1 MTQIG
6 PILRE
11 TLNKWVVWASG
22 PPPDLRGGPEANP
35 KRDIKQRRPNMT
47 SEGLVHSPCCTRP
60 VQPWLQG
67 VPAHAVQAWCTGGA
81 QVVPCECAPGAPH
94 ACGTIR
100 AEPAAHMLHSPCC
113 TRPISPC
120 TEPCTKALTQ
130 PCVQGL
136 HSPCAAGVVH
146 RWCTGG
152 AHRMRSRCTCH
163 VQPLLHTCCTALAVQ
178 GQLALVQSLV
188 QRH

>member
-1 MTQIG
+1 
-6 PILRE
+6 
-11 TLNKWVVWASG
+11 
-22 PPPDLRGGPEANP
+22 
-35 KRDIKQRRPNMT
+35 MT

-120 TEPCTKALTQ
+120 TEPCTKALLQ

-136 HSPCAAGVVH
+136 YSPCAAGVVH

>member
-1 MTQIG
+1 MTQIWSYLTPWGWSQGSNPKRDIKQKGWIWVIFGSYLAPGPGGSNMTQIG

-67 VPAHAVQAWCTGGA
+67 VPALAAQACCTGGA

-100 AEPAAHMLHSPCC
+100 AEPAAHLLHSPCC
-113 TRPISPC
+113 TRPINP
-120 TEPCTKALTQ
+120 
-130 PCVQGL
+130 
-136 HSPCAAGVVH
+136 
-146 RWCTGG
+146 
-152 AHRMRSRCTCH
+152 
-163 VQPLLHTCCTALAVQ
+163 
-178 GQLALVQSLV
+178 
-188 QRH
+188 

>member
-1 MTQIG
+1 M
-6 PILRE
+6 LY
-11 TLNKWVVWASG
+11 
-22 PPPDLRGGPEANP
+22 
-35 KRDIKQRRPNMT
+35 RP
-47 SEGLVHSPCCTRP
+47 
-60 VQPWLQG
+60 
-67 VPAHAVQAWCTGGA
+67 AA
-81 QVVPCECAPGAPH
+81 QVVHRWFRVSAHRVRRMP
-94 ACGTIR
+94 
-100 AEPAAHMLHSPCC
+100 AEPSVQRPAAHMLHSPCC

-120 TEPCTKALTQ
+120 TEPCTKALLQ

-136 HSPCAAGVVH
+136 YSPCAAGVVH

-188 QRH
+188 QGHCYSLVYKACTALVTSPCCTGGAQVVHRWFRMSAHRVRRMPAEPSVQRPAAHLLYSPC